1 MGFPLTQFGYAVNN
15 IQLTE
20 INVNDY
26 VWVRLTA
33 HGQELYSHTP
43 CFEFRSVSSGWTRFQ
58 LWNLM
63 FIFGSNMLMGGAPVF
78 RDNIIRFT
86 DPALES

>member
-1 MGFPLTQFGYAVNN
+1 MNN
-15 IQLTE
+15 ISLTE
-20 INVNDY
+20 INTNDN

-43 CFEFRSVSSGWTRFQ
+43 CYEYRRVSSGWSKFQ

-63 FIFGSNMLMGGAPVF
+63 FIFGPNMLMGGPPVF

-86 DPALES
+86 DPDFSS